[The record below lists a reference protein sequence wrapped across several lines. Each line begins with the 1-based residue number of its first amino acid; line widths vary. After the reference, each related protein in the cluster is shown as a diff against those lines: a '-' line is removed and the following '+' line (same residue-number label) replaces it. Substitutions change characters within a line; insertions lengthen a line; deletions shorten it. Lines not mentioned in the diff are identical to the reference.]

1 MWSSKCQ
8 YAPQNLPLHTWC
20 ECFFHVQLKF
30 FYLQWQFSHWWS
42 FLFGRFRAMISPNS
56 WNISKMSSTQRVQ
69 NSKIPCDEFAD
80 LVRRNTGSFNI
91 NKCVPLR
98 MAQWMPPTK
107 IFGEYIV
114 SLASAGTWHKNGAC
128 QIVVNVSP
136 CYALIMMILYSFT
149 FFYSI
154 EPSFCVG
161 VRALTAACE
170 GTQWRGTDRNTT
182 RLCHIKHSAA
192 CDQAACSLP
201 LSSTDW
207 NYTHRRAECMTT
219 NVIV

>member
-1 MWSSKCQ
+1 MC
-8 YAPQNLPLHTWC
+8 
-20 ECFFHVQLKF
+20 
-30 FYLQWQFSHWWS
+30 
-42 FLFGRFRAMISPNS
+42 S
-56 WNISKMSSTQRVQ
+56 WNFLTYSDSFRTGGLFCSVDSEQWFHRIRGIFPKCHLHREYKIQKFHAMS
-69 NSKIPCDEFAD
+69 FAD